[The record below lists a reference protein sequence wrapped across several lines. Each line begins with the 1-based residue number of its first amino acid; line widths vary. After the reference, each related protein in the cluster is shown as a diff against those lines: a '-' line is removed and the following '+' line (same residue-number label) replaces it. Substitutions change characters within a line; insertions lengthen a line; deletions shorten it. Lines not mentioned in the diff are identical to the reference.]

1 MRRTLSGMVE
11 KTRHHQSE
19 RTAGDGEAAA
29 PVREV
34 GSDRLSDISSL
45 QVELC
50 ANDLAS
56 LLPFASVLMERGRG
70 ALVVG
75 LIVLCAPAVA
85 AFSAAEK
92 VGGVRDSAA
101 FAVPPSTGHRCPPTL
116 LSICIIPASGL
127 VCALALC

>member
-1 MRRTLSGMVE
+1 MVE

-127 VCALALC
+127 VCALAQC